1 MRIRS
6 KIMAVAVLASLPF
19 LVSAQSTPSVK
30 RVPASETSPASGK
43 DMYVQYCATCH
54 GKDGKGDGPAAK
66 AMKTAPGDL
75 TKLTSQNGGTFP
87 EVKVARLIEGA
98 DEISAHGSRDMPVWG
113 RVFHEMEASGSTTA
127 KLRISNLTAYLKTI
141 QAR

>member
-1 MRIRS
+1 MCS
-6 KIMAVAVLASLPF
+6 KIMVLAALSLPF
-19 LVSAQSTPSVK
+19 LLNAQSTPSVK
-30 RVPASETSPASGK
+30 RVPATETSPASGK
-43 DMYVQYCATCH
+43 EMYVQYCATCH

-75 TKLTSQNGGTFP
+75 TKLASQNGGAFP
-87 EVKVARLIEGA
+87 DVKVARLIDGA

-127 KLRISNLTAYLKTI
+127 KLRISNLTAYLKSI
-141 QAR
+141 QSR

>member
-1 MRIRS
+1 MRMRS
-6 KIMAVAVLASLPF
+6 TITVLATLALPF
-19 LVSAQSTPSVK
+19 LVSAQSAPAVK
-30 RVPASETSPASGK
+30 RVPATETSPVSGK

-75 TKLTSQNGGTFP
+75 TKLASLNGGTFP

-113 RVFHEMEASGSTTA
+113 RLFHEMEASGSTTA
-127 KLRISNLTAYLKTI
+127 KLRISNLTAYLKSI
-141 QAR
+141 QAK